1 MTNSVQILVAEMD
14 GKDGV
19 FVTFSDGTSAG
30 YVVEE
35 LLALRPIRELL
46 KESKTQNP
54 GLKPATQ

>member
-19 FVTFSDGTSAG
+19 FVTFSDGTKAG

-35 LLALRPIRELL
+35 LLELRPKREPTTPPVDD
-46 KESKTQNP
+46 SDGDTTND
-54 GLKPATQ
+54 